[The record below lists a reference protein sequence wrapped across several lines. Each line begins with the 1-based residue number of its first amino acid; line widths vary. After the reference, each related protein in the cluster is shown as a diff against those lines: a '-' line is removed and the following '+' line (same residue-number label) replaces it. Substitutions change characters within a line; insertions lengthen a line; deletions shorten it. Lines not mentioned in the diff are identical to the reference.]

1 MKLTF
6 TKLDT
11 YKKCP
16 LRYRL
21 RYQEK
26 LPEVARGG
34 RNLSLVL
41 HQALRSFLFTARRDA
56 SLEALLR
63 AYESRCPLPQDPK
76 QEQRRQEGRRVLES
90 FHWQEGAR
98 LAKAVALEQKFSVVV
113 EGTEVTG
120 QLDCAIE
127 TEEGLELVDFKFT
140 REIPEDLDPLQLQV
154 YALGLRTVT
163 GAAPDVLVYHYLRQE
178 RKVSFPGGEA
188 AVEEGKERVVGLA
201 QQLQGDR
208 SFSPQVGAWCG
219 TCSYRRY
226 CPAQQERP
234 DPVPQHPVQMVLPL
248 RF

>member
-63 AYESRCPLPQDPK
+63 AYESRCPLPQDSK

-98 LAKAVALEQKFSVVV
+98 W
-113 EGTEVTG
+113 G
-120 QLDCAIE
+120 
-127 TEEGLELVDFKFT
+127 
-140 REIPEDLDPLQLQV
+140 
-154 YALGLRTVT
+154 
-163 GAAPDVLVYHYLRQE
+163 
-178 RKVSFPGGEA
+178 
-188 AVEEGKERVVGLA
+188 
-201 QQLQGDR
+201 
-208 SFSPQVGAWCG
+208 
-219 TCSYRRY
+219 
-226 CPAQQERP
+226 
-234 DPVPQHPVQMVLPL
+234 
-248 RF
+248 

>member
-63 AYESRCPLPQDPK
+63 AYESRCPLPQDSK

-120 QLDCAIE
+120 QLDSAIE
-127 TEEGLELVDFKFT
+127 TEEGLM
-140 REIPEDLDPLQLQV
+140 
-154 YALGLRTVT
+154 
-163 GAAPDVLVYHYLRQE
+163 
-178 RKVSFPGGEA
+178 
-188 AVEEGKERVVGLA
+188 
-201 QQLQGDR
+201 R
-208 SFSPQVGAWCG
+208 SFGRMLRSSCLNPRSGLLCG
-219 TCSYRRY
+219 LTRKFWIGLGKRVRAIR
-226 CPAQQERP
+226 PA
-234 DPVPQHPVQMVLPL
+234 
-248 RF
+248 

>member
-63 AYESRCPLPQDPK
+63 AYESRCPLPQDSK

-98 LAKAVALEQKFSVVV
+98 LAKAVALEEKFSVVV

-127 TEEGLELVDFKFT
+127 TEEGLDLVDFKFT
-140 REIPEDLDPLQLQV
+140 REIPEGLDPRSFRSMLWGSGRS
-154 YALGLRTVT
+154 LGLPRCKQN
-163 GAAPDVLVYHYLRQE
+163 GFAD
-178 RKVSFPGGEA
+178 KM
-188 AVEEGKERVVGLA
+188 
-201 QQLQGDR
+201 
-208 SFSPQVGAWCG
+208 G
-219 TCSYRRY
+219 TTRNGR
-226 CPAQQERP
+226 
-234 DPVPQHPVQMVLPL
+234 
-248 RF
+248 

>member
-188 AVEEGKERVVGLA
+188 AVETVAGWRGEINIPGLT
-201 QQLQGDR
+201 
-208 SFSPQVGAWCG
+208 QV
-219 TCSYRRY
+219 
-226 CPAQQERP
+226 RP
-234 DPVPQHPVQMVLPL
+234 DLLVQVAEGSLGAGTY
-248 RF
+248 

>member
-41 HQALRSFLFTARRDA
+41 HQALRSFLFT
-56 SLEALLR
+56 
-63 AYESRCPLPQDPK
+63 
-76 QEQRRQEGRRVLES
+76 
-90 FHWQEGAR
+90 
-98 LAKAVALEQKFSVVV
+98 EQKFSVVV

-219 TCSYRRY
+219 SFHSLYSCLALVVATLQLSWYHW
-226 CPAQQERP
+226 
-234 DPVPQHPVQMVLPL
+234 V
-248 RF
+248 

>member
-76 QEQRRQEGRRVLES
+76 QEQRRQERLPAIAPLDS
-90 FHWQEGAR
+90 GAVKSS
-98 LAKAVALEQKFSVVV
+98 LW
-113 EGTEVTG
+113 
-120 QLDCAIE
+120 
-127 TEEGLELVDFKFT
+127 
-140 REIPEDLDPLQLQV
+140 
-154 YALGLRTVT
+154 LGNC
-163 GAAPDVLVYHYLRQE
+163 DE
-178 RKVSFPGGEA
+178 K
-188 AVEEGKERVVGLA
+188 
-201 QQLQGDR
+201 
-208 SFSPQVGAWCG
+208 
-219 TCSYRRY
+219 
-226 CPAQQERP
+226 
-234 DPVPQHPVQMVLPL
+234 
-248 RF
+248 